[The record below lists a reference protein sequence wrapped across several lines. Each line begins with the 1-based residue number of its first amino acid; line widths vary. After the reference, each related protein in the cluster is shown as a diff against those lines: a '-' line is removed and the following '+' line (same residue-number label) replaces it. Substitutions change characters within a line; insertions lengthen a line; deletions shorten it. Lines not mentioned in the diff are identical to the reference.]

1 MRPGFGSTAGISTL
15 GVCVGVT
22 TREGESDVAV
32 AAGRVSV
39 GDLAGSVGQVSVGD
53 FPEAT
58 GRTSGNDVAGGGSSV
73 QAVRKSNY
81 DRTPASRRFA
91 RERRAFK
98 LAKFDKINLMAPTFI
113 PDSDGRK
120 AGMVP

>member
-39 GDLAGSVGQVSVGD
+39 GDLVGSVDRVSVGD

-58 GRTSGNDVAGGGSSV
+58 GRVSGNDVAGGGSTV
-73 QAVRKSNY
+73 QAVRRSNR
-81 DRTPASRRFA
+81 DRTPASRMFA

-98 LAKFDKINLMAPTFI
+98 LAESDKNNLMAVT
-113 PDSDGRK
+113 
-120 AGMVP
+120 

>member
-1 MRPGFGSTAGISTL
+1 MRPGFGSTAGILTL

-22 TREGESDVAV
+22 TREGASDGVV

-39 GDLAGSVGQVSVGD
+39 GDLVGSVGRVSVGD

-58 GRTSGNDVAGGGSSV
+58 GRTSGNDVAGGGPPV
-73 QAVRKSNY
+73 QAVRSNK

-98 LAKFDKINLMAPTFI
+98 LAKFDKINLMAATFI